1 MSEKGKAHY
10 ALGLGEIKKKE
21 GAEREALLLE
31 VKRLYVSKR
40 LSFRWTVVWSVDG
53 WFFGLFIFPKQA
65 ESFTSMLLSAK

>member
-1 MSEKGKAHY
+1 MNDLNYYVRSILPSLRVVDIVEKKAHF
-10 ALGLGEIKKKE
+10 ALGLGETKKKE

-53 WFFGLFIFPKQA
+53 
-65 ESFTSMLLSAK
+65 